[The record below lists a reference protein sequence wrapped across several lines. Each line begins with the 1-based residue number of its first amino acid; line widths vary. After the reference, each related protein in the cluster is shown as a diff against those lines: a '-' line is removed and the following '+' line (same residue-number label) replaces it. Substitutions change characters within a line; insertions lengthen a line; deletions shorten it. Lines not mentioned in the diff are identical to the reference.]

1 MPALIS
7 TTTMIRR
14 LQGCLGTGDL
24 SQWEERFVRKL
35 TAQTEAGQITLLTE
49 RQIETLEQLHA
60 KHFGDHE

>member
-35 TAQTEAGQITLLTE
+35 AAQAEVGQVTQLSE
-49 RQIETLEQLHA
+49 RQIEKLEELHE